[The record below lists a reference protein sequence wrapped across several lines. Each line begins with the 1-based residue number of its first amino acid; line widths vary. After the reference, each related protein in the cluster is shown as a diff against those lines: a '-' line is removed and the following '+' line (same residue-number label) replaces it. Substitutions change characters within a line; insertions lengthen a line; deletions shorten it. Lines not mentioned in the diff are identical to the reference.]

1 MKQPKF
7 ITDGMLGKLTRWLR
21 ILGHDVEYTGSMD
34 DKELIQKA
42 KKEDRVLLT
51 RDVELYKQA
60 VTKGAEAFLIED
72 PNQTANLAS
81 LAKRFKLRLEVNVKI
96 SRCPKC
102 NGTIRTVSKTEI
114 VDKIPAT
121 TSSNYNNF
129 WQCEQCGQVY
139 WRGAHWNRIEK
150 TLKDARK
157 TLAAQKADS

>member
-1 MKQPKF
+1 MKQLKL

-34 DKELIQKA
+34 DKELMHKA

-51 RDVELYKQA
+51 RDVELFKQA
-60 VTKGAEAFLIED
+60 IAKGAEAFLIED

-81 LAKRFKLRLEVNVKI
+81 LAKRFKLKLEVNVKI

-114 VDKIPAT
+114 ADKIPLT
-121 TSSNYNNF
+121 TSSNYNEF
-129 WQCEQCGQVY
+129 WQCQQCGQVY

-150 TLKDARK
+150 TLDEARK
-157 TLAAQKADS
+157 ALAAHKADN

>member
-60 VTKGAEAFLIED
+60 VTKGTEAFLIED

>member
-1 MKQPKF
+1 MKEPKF

-21 ILGHDVEYTGSMD
+21 ILGHDVEYTGSMN

-51 RDVELYKQA
+51 RDVELYRQA
-60 VTKGAEAFLIED
+60 AAKGAEAFLIEN

-102 NGTIRTVSKTEI
+102 NGTIRTVSKAEV

-121 TSSNYNNF
+121 TSSNYNEF
-129 WQCEQCGQVY
+129 WQCKECGQVY

-150 TLKDARK
+150 TLEDAREA
-157 TLAAQKADS
+157 LAAQKADS